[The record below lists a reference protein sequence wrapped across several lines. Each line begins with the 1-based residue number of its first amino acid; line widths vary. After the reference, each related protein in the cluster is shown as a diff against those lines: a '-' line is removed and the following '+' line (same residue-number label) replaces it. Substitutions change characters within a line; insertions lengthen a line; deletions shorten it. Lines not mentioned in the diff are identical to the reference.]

1 MDPIAEIKAKLDIA
15 DIIGGYIALNPLGD
29 NLKARCPFHNEKT
42 ASFMVSKSKQIWH
55 CFGCNKGG
63 DVLSFVQEYEGLSFP
78 ETLKLLA
85 AKAHVD
91 LPEFRSQEKKDYGN
105 LYEINQLAV
114 EFYQEKL
121 QTKNEI
127 ANKTLAYLKNR
138 QITDESIKKWQLGL
152 SGEDWD
158 ELFVY
163 LKNKGLSEQEI
174 FQAGLSL
181 KKKSG
186 SGYIDRFRKR
196 LMFPIFDQQG
206 RPVAFTSRTLA
217 GIVYQEAEQGGKYIN
232 SPQTA
237 VYDKSKILYGWHF
250 SREETRRKK
259 YLIAVEGNMDVIA
272 AHQAGTENTV
282 AVSGTALT
290 EDHVHLIKRYTE
302 NVILA
307 FDGDAAG
314 SNAAFRGITLG
325 WKNEL
330 NLKILLL
337 PKGKDPADL
346 ISEDKKLWQEAIKNT
361 LPVMD
366 YYIKRVL
373 AGVDLNRSDH
383 KKIAVNKLL
392 PIIKFLKSNIEQT
405 HYLQILADKLNLPL
419 EVLQQDFESAKSFLE
434 IEQPT
439 QSATP
444 KIAKDASSLGEQVLS
459 LAFYKDNYLEKVV
472 ADIEPES
479 FIEPLRSLYKKVI
492 IYYTKHQFL
501 KDFLDQGDLENNE
514 KELWIKLSL
523 MAEKDYEE
531 FTEQELANHFQTL
544 LANFK
549 KQHLTVQ
556 RQDLI
561 QQLKQAELA
570 NDESKQDEI
579 MHQINL
585 LNKGIHKL

>member
-1 MDPIAEIKAKLDIA
+1 
-15 DIIGGYIALNPLGD
+15 
-29 NLKARCPFHNEKT
+29 
-42 ASFMVSKSKQIWH
+42 
-55 CFGCNKGG
+55 
-63 DVLSFVQEYEGLSFP
+63 
-78 ETLKLLA
+78 
-85 AKAHVD
+85 
-91 LPEFRSQEKKDYGN
+91 
-105 LYEINQLAV
+105 
-114 EFYQEKL
+114 
-121 QTKNEI
+121 
-127 ANKTLAYLKNR
+127 
-138 QITDESIKKWQLGL
+138 
-152 SGEDWD
+152 
-158 ELFVY
+158 
-163 LKNKGLSEQEI
+163 
-174 FQAGLSL
+174 
-181 KKKSG
+181 
-186 SGYIDRFRKR
+186 
-196 LMFPIFDQQG
+196 
-206 RPVAFTSRTLA
+206 
-217 GIVYQEAEQGGKYIN
+217 
-232 SPQTA
+232 
-237 VYDKSKILYGWHF
+237 
-250 SREETRRKK
+250 
-259 YLIAVEGNMDVIA
+259 
-272 AHQAGTENTV
+272 
-282 AVSGTALT
+282 
-290 EDHVHLIKRYTE
+290 
-302 NVILA
+302 
-307 FDGDAAG
+307 
-314 SNAAFRGITLG
+314 
-325 WKNEL
+325 
-330 NLKILLL
+330 
-337 PKGKDPADL
+337 
-346 ISEDKKLWQEAIKNT
+346 
-361 LPVMD
+361 
-366 YYIKRVL
+366 
-373 AGVDLNRSDH
+373 
-383 KKIAVNKLL
+383 
-392 PIIKFLKSNIEQT
+392 
-405 HYLQILADKLNLPL
+405 LADKLNLPL